1 MQTIHSINGHDA
13 PIRWTTSWVVLVS
26 ALTPFSAWLLHTVQ
40 PEAVPIYL
48 GIMALLTLT
57 PDRRPKWL
65 KAQQEV
71 VQSQNLSVLA
81 ATTQTLVVT
90 KPADGQEPTKP
101 EENAEGS
108 GTKARKPRA
117 RGKKPKTVTLA
128 EVRSLN
134 SNADRAVVWSQVGPG
149 KFVRQNGAGNGEGSD
164 EAEATDEQSPA
175 NYSAP
180 VMIEAVGKRVEIETE
195 DEEGNE

>member
-117 RGKKPKTVTLA
+117 RGKKPNV
-128 EVRSLN
+128 
-134 SNADRAVVWSQVGPG
+134 
-149 KFVRQNGAGNGEGSD
+149 EGSD

>member
-13 PIRWTTSWVVLVS
+13 PIRWTTAWVVLVS

-101 EENAEGS
+101 EEYAEGS

-128 EVRSLN
+128 EVRSLH